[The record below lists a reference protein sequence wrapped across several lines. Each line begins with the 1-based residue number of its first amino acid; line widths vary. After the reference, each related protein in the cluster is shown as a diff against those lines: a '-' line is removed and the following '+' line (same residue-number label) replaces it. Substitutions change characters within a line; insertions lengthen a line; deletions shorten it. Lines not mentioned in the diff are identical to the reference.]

1 VVWASWQTGPGGTS
15 PATFHVEVTAG
26 DPRVGTLHL
35 TLLTPFLF
43 ALPTEQALNG
53 QIRIT

>member
-1 VVWASWQTGPGGTS
+1 MVWASWQTGPGGKF

-26 DPRVGTLHL
+26 DPGVGTLRL

-43 ALPTEQALNG
+43 ALPTVQVLNG
-53 QIRIT
+53 QIRIS